1 MAKLTKPQIKAHLQA
16 LEYLKQ
22 DRLKE
27 EEREFV
33 FDNWQES
40 ANHVNSAAGAFFTPL
55 DMAWTFELEVGGP
68 RVLDLC
74 AGIGVLSY
82 AVYQRRFWINSGPAP
97 QITCVEINPD
107 YAAIGQKLLPEATW
121 IIADAMSDLDIGRF
135 DWVISNP
142 PFGRLNGIGDFDLAI
157 VERAERYADN
167 ATFILPAGSV
177 PWAYSGRPGF
187 EPDSRSE
194 KAKRFR
200 ERTKIDLTPNCG
212 IDCSA
217 WASDWRGAAPKVEIA
232 LADYAEARSLRTP
245 TIIADHHNDGQFSLF
260 GAAA

>member
-1 MAKLTKPQIKAHLQA
+1 MAKLSKAQIKAHAQA

-22 DRLKE
+22 DRLTE

-55 DMAWTFELEVGGP
+55 DMAWTFELEVGG
-68 RVLDLC
+68 RRILDLC

-82 AVYQRRFWINSGPAP
+82 AIYQRRCWLRSEPAP

-107 YAAIGQKLLPEATW
+107 YAAVGRKLLPEATW
-121 IIADAMSDLDIGRF
+121 IVADAMSDLDIGRF

-142 PFGRLNGIGDFDLAI
+142 PFGKLNGIGDFDLAI
-157 VERAERYADN
+157 VEQAERYADN
-167 ATFILPAGSV
+167 GTFILPAGSV
-177 PWAYSGRPGF
+177 PWAFSGRQCF

-200 ERTKIDLTPNCG
+200 ERTKIDLHPNCG
-212 IDCSA
+212 IDCSV
-217 WASDWRGAAPKVEIA
+217 WEKDWRGAAPKVEIA
-232 LADYAEARSLRTP
+232 LADYVEARALRAP
-245 TIIADHHNDGQFSLF
+245 APVQSEQIDMFPV
-260 GAAA
+260 AA

>member
-1 MAKLTKPQIKAHLQA
+1 MAKLSKPQIKAHGRA
-16 LEYLKQ
+16 LELLAQ
-22 DRLKE
+22 DRLTE
-27 EEREFV
+27 EGREFV

-68 RVLDLC
+68 RILDLC

-82 AVYQRRFWINSGPAP
+82 AVYQRRSWANSEPP

-107 YAAIGQKLLPEATW
+107 YAAVGRKLLPEATW
-121 IIADAMSDLDIGRF
+121 IVADAMSDLDIGRF

-142 PFGRLNGIGDFDLAI
+142 PFGKLNGHGDFDLAI
-157 VERAERYADN
+157 VERAECYADN

-177 PWAYSGRPGF
+177 PWSYSGRNFF

-194 KAKRFR
+194 KARRFR
-200 ERTKIDLTPNCG
+200 DRTKIDLAPNCG
-212 IDCSA
+212 IDCSV
-217 WASDWRGAAPKVEIA
+217 WEKDWRGAAPKVEIA
-232 LADYAEARSLRTP
+232 LADYAEARALRQP
-245 TIIADHHNDGQFSLF
+245 EPVPVPSSDQLDMFSV
-260 GAAA
+260 AA

>member
-1 MAKLTKPQIKAHLQA
+1 MSKLTRKQFAAHKQA
-16 LEYLKQ
+16 LDYLAK
-22 DRLKE
+22 DRLTE

-55 DMAWTFELEVGGP
+55 DMAWTFELEVGG
-68 RVLDLC
+68 RRILDLC

-82 AVYQRRFWINSGPAP
+82 AVYQRRCWPRSEPPP

-107 YAAIGQKLLPEATW
+107 YAAVGRKLLPEATW
-121 IIADAMSDLDIGRF
+121 IVADALSDLDIGRF

-142 PFGRLNGIGDFDLAI
+142 PFGKIGDHGDFDLAI
-157 VERAERYADN
+157 VEQAERYADN
-167 ATFILPAGSV
+167 ATFILPIGSV
-177 PWAYSGRPGF
+177 PWAFSGRPCF

-200 ERTKIDLTPNCG
+200 DRTKIDLKPNCG
-212 IDCSA
+212 IDCSV
-217 WASDWRGAAPKVEIA
+217 WEKDWRGAAPKVEIA
-232 LADYAEARSLRTP
+232 LADYAEARALRQP
-245 TIIADHHNDGQFSLF
+245 VPKQFDQLDMF